1 MAGIDII
8 EIGFNQPELW
18 RFKEKN
24 LDQTGK
30 SRRGSIP
37 PSFGWVPIPPSL
49 GWVPPAMVTM
59 AGPPAMVTMGDD
71 WGMVE
76 GWLGAG

>member
-24 LDQTGK
+24 LDQTDK
-30 SRRGSIP
+30 SRGGVHP
-37 PSFGWVPIPPSL
+37 PFL
-49 GWVPPAMVTM
+49 GMGAHPLY
-59 AGPPAMVTMGDD
+59 AGPQGPSPLCWAP
-71 WGMVE
+71 
-76 GWLGAG
+76 GALAP

>member
-30 SRRGSIP
+30 SRGGVHP
-37 PSFGWVPIPPSL
+37 PFLGMGAHPPFL
-49 GWVPPAMVTM
+49 GMGAHPKEGGMDPPPRLARLVK
-59 AGPPAMVTMGDD
+59 VFF
-71 WGMVE
+71 
-76 GWLGAG
+76 L